1 MKLVIK
7 IILICSLFF
16 ASNVSAEEMSI
27 KSFQK
32 GSLQQILTSYTDQP
46 LLLILWSITCS
57 SCLAEMELIYQ
68 IHQQKPTLNIVML
81 SVDGPE
87 FHQEMMQIINQEK
100 LTTVEHWGFA
110 EDNSPVLRYAIDNRW
125 YGELPRTYFFDS
137 KHNKTGISG
146 ALNHKKLNEKVA
158 ELMLIE

>member
-87 FHQEMMQIINQEK
+87 FHQEMMQVINQEK
-100 LTTVEHWGFA
+100 LTTIEHWGFA